1 MKQFR
6 IVDNVMGWLAFA
18 IAAYVYC
25 STIEPTASFW
35 DCPEFISTGYKLEI
49 GHPPGAPFFM
59 LTANLFSQF
68 ASDPSQVAYMVNT
81 MSALLSAAT
90 ILFLFWTIS
99 HLTRRLLVKQEE
111 FRHATCLKE
120 LSLWKMIAIEGS
132 AMVGALIYTFSDTFW
147 FSAVEGEVYAY
158 SSAFTAVVFWL
169 ILKWEDHADEPHAD
183 RWLVLIMYM
192 TGLSIGVHLLNLLCL
207 PAIVLVYYY
216 KKFPTDDPKR
226 DLKGSLIALFI
237 SIVILA
243 AVLYGVVPGIVQ
255 VGGWFELLF
264 VNYLGCPFNTGEI
277 VYIFLLIAVMIWAI
291 WETSRDLNEKRQNIA
306 FLLALAMLGIPFY
319 GHGWMSALIGII
331 VLAILWFVLGYQ
343 KKVKGQKPVAL
354 VTARIKNT
362 SLLCMLMLMIG
373 YSSYALIVIRSSAN
387 PPMDQN
393 SPEDIFTLGEYLG
406 REQYGQ
412 RPLFYGPSYASQV
425 QLEQEGQYCKPVMS
439 TGAPV
444 WQRKEKA
451 SPDEKDEYFVVRTKD
466 EYKYAQNM
474 LFPRMYSSSH
484 RGAYESWMGSI
495 STNDSHFDRCG
506 EDVVVKMPTQ
516 FENLRFFISYQ
527 CNFMYWR
534 YFMWNFSG
542 RQNDLQG
549 NGELEHGNWLSGFEW
564 FDNWRLG
571 NQDMLPD
578 ELKENKG
585 HNVYYM
591 LPLLLGLIGLF
602 WQSLAK
608 HLGSAKDQTGIR
620 QFWVVFFLF
629 FMTGLAI
636 VIYLNQTP
644 MQPRERDYAYA
655 GSFYAFAIWCG
666 MGVAAL
672 IDLITR
678 LKINKTVV
686 AAVIAL
692 LALAVPAQMASQN
705 WDDHDRSGRY
715 TCRDFGQNYLNSCQQ
730 YLTTGND
737 STPLYPIIFTNGD
750 NDTFPLWYNQ
760 DVEGVR
766 TDARVCNL
774 SYLQT
779 DWYIDQMRRPAYD
792 SPSVPI
798 TWERIEYCSGTN
810 EYITIEPQMK
820 EVIKE
825 YYRQD
830 PEQARQQ
837 YGDEPFELKNV
848 LKHWI
853 RAKNEDFHMIPTD
866 TLYMTIDKEAVRQS
880 GMMMATD
887 SIPDKMII
895 SLKGKRALYKGDLM
909 ILEMLAQ
916 CNWKRPIYVAV
927 SVGDDN
933 YINLGDNIITEGL
946 AYRITPFTTQHDGK
960 PLPGVKNFDTERT
973 YENIMHRFKFGGL
986 EKRGLYIDETVMRM
1000 CYTHRRIMAKLAM
1013 ELIYDAKDLEH
1024 EGKAEEAKALF
1035 KKAEEVLNY
1044 TDKVIPTYNV
1054 PHSYTSGSMDMAR
1067 AWAALDQHKKAMD
1080 IIDQLWKNSVQ
1091 YAKWYCS
1098 LNGFRF
1104 DGAKNDVLM
1113 HLYIL
1118 QQLSELTLVL
1128 DRDKGEQQIA
1138 QLQILS
1144 DLFEQKGGT
1153 LYED

>member
-6 IVDNVMGWLAFA
+6 LVDNIMGWLAFA
-18 IAAYVYC
+18 IAAVVYC

-68 ASDPSQVAYMVNT
+68 ASDPSHVAYMVNM

-99 HLTRRLLVKQEE
+99 HLVRRLLIKDWSQLT
-111 FRHATCLKE
+111 A
-120 LSLWKMIAIEGS
+120 SKMIAIEAS

-169 ILKWEDHADEPHAD
+169 ILKWEDQADQPHAD

-237 SIVILA
+237 SVVILA

-264 VNYLGCPFNTGEI
+264 VNILGMPFNTGEI
-277 VYIFLLIAVMIWAI
+277 VYIFLLIGITVWAI
-291 WETSRDLNEKRQNIA
+291 WETQRTEANEKRQNIA
-306 FLLALAMLGIPFY
+306 FLLAVAMLGIPFY
-319 GHGWMSALIGII
+319 GHGWTSVFIGVV
-331 VLAILWFVLGYQ
+331 VLAVLWFVLSY
-343 KKVKGQKPVAL
+343 KKRDEESKKLMPL
-354 VTARIKNT
+354 VSARIKNT

-373 YSSYALIVIRSSAN
+373 YSSYALIVIRSAAN

-412 RPLFYGPSYASQV
+412 RPLFYGQAYTSQV
-425 QLEQEGQYCKPVMS
+425 ALEKDGEYCRPVMT
-439 TGAPV
+439 TGDPV

-451 SPDEKDEYFVVRTKD
+451 SPDEKDQYFVVRTKD

-474 LFPRMYSSSH
+474 LFPRMYSSAH
-484 RGAYESWMGSI
+484 RDAYESWMGGVSG
-495 STNDSHFDRCG
+495 SEVQYDRCG
-506 EDVVVKMPTQ
+506 EMITVKVPSQ

-534 YFMWNFSG
+534 YFMWNFAG

-549 NGELEHGNWLSGFEW
+549 NGELEHGNWLSGFDW

-571 NQDMLPD
+571 DQDLLPD
-578 ELKENKG
+578 DLKNNKG
-585 HNVYYM
+585 HNVFYC

-608 HLGSAKDQTGIR
+608 HHGSKTDQTGIR

-666 MGVAAL
+666 IGVAAIIEMIRSKWL
-672 IDLITR
+672 EVKGERFAT
-678 LKINKTVV
+678 
-686 AAVIAL
+686 
-692 LALAVPAQMASQN
+692 ALAVIVSIVCLLVPVQMASQT

-715 TCRDFGQNYLNSCQQ
+715 TCRDFGQNYLQSLQQ
-730 YLTTGND
+730 D
-737 STPLYPIIFTNGD
+737 SNPIIYTNGD

-798 TWERIEYCSGTN
+798 TWERIEYCAGTN
-810 EYITIEPQMK
+810 EYVTVEPSMK
-820 EVIKE
+820 EAVLDL
-825 YYRQD
+825 YREN
-830 PEQARQQ
+830 PEEARKQF
-837 YGDEPFELKNV
+837 GDEPFELKNV
-848 LKHWI
+848 LKNWVRSTNKELHL
-853 RAKNEDFHMIPTD
+853 IPTD
-866 TLYMTIDKEAVRQS
+866 TLYMTIDKEAVRKS

-887 SIPDKMII
+887 SIPDRMVI
-895 SLKGKRALYKGDLM
+895 SLKGKHALYKGDLM

-916 CNWKRPIYVAV
+916 CNWTRPIYVAV
-927 SVGDDN
+927 SVGDEN
-933 YINLGDNIITEGL
+933 YINLGDNTITEGL
-946 AYRITPFTTQHDGK
+946 VYRISPFTTSNGGK
-960 PLPGVKNFDTERT
+960 PIDGVKNFDTKRT
-973 YENIMHRFKFGGL
+973 YDNVMNRFKFGGIDKPGIYL
-986 EKRGLYIDETVMRM
+986 DETVMRM
-1000 CYTHRRIMAKLAM
+1000 CYTHRRIMAKLAL
-1013 ELIYDAKDLEH
+1013 ELAY
-1024 EGKAEEAKALF
+1024 EGQNEKAEKVLRYTAKQ
-1035 KKAEEVLNY
+1035 
-1044 TDKVIPTYNV
+1044 IPDYNV
-1054 PHSYTSGSMDMAR
+1054 AHNYSSGSMDMAR
-1067 AWAALDQHKKAMD
+1067 CWAMLGNKQEAQAIMD
-1080 IIDQLWKNSVQ
+1080 SLWKSATQ
-1091 YAKWYCS
+1091 YLRWYCS
-1098 LNGFRF
+1098 LESYRF
-1104 DGAKNDVLM
+1104 DAAQNDCAIQ
-1113 HLYIL
+1113 LYIM
-1118 QQLSELTLVL
+1118 QQLIALGDTFDQQWSDKHMKELN
-1128 DRDKGEQQIA
+1128 
-1138 QLQILS
+1138 QLAGLYES
-1144 DLFEQKGGT
+1144 KGGN
-1153 LYED
+1153 LGY

>member
-6 IVDNVMGWLAFA
+6 LVDNILGWGSFL
-18 IAAYVYC
+18 IAAFVYC

-68 ASDPSQVAYMVNT
+68 TSDPSQVARMVNM

-99 HLTRRLLVKQEE
+99 HLVRRLLI
-111 FRHATCLKE
+111 RDWSE
-120 LSLWKMIAIEGS
+120 LTLWKMIAIEGS

-169 ILKWEDHADEPHAD
+169 ILKWEDHADEPHSD
-183 RWLVLIMYM
+183 RWLILIMYM

-216 KKFPTDDPKR
+216 RKFPQRIPR
-226 DLKGSLIALFI
+226 QDLYGSLIALGI

-264 VNYLGCPFNTGEI
+264 VNVLGCPFNTGEI
-277 VYIFLLIAVMIWAI
+277 IYIFLLIAITIWAI
-291 WETSRDLNEKRQNIA
+291 YETHRDVSQKKQNIA
-306 FLLALAMLGIPFY
+306 FLLSVAMLGIPFY
-319 GHGWMSALIGII
+319 GHGWSAVIIGIV
-331 VLAILWFVLGYQ
+331 VLAVLWFVLQY
-343 KKVKGQKPVAL
+343 KKGKDLL

-412 RPLFYGPSYASQV
+412 RPLFYGQAYTSQV
-425 QLEQEGQYCKPVMS
+425 ALEKDGEYCRPITKK
-439 TGAPV
+439 GAPV

-451 SPDEKDEYFVVRTKD
+451 SSDEKDEYFVVRHKD
-466 EYKYAQNM
+466 EYQYAQNM
-474 LFPRMYSSSH
+474 FFPRMYSSAH
-484 RGAYESWMGSI
+484 AAAYESWMGGTI
-495 STNDSHFDRCG
+495 DGHEEMYDRCG
-506 EDVVVKMPTQ
+506 EMVSVKVPSQ
-516 FENLRFFISYQ
+516 IENIRFFLSYQ

-534 YFMWNFSG
+534 YFMWNFAG
-542 RQNDLQG
+542 RQNDIQG
-549 NGELEHGNWLSGFEW
+549 NGELEHGNWLSGFDW
-564 FDNWRLG
+564 FDNMRLG
-571 NQDMLPD
+571 DQDTLPD
-578 ELKENKG
+578 ELKNNKG
-585 HNVYYM
+585 HNVFYC

-602 WQSLAK
+602 WQSWYTRK
-608 HLGSAKDQTGIR
+608 NRIVVDGKEQTETEPVGIR

-672 IDLITR
+672 IDLLQR
-678 LKINKTVV
+678 KVKVNPV
-686 AAVIAL
+686 AIGTIVTIVTIL
-692 LALAVPAQMASQN
+692 VPIQMASQT

-715 TCRDFGQNYLNSCQQ
+715 TCRDFGQNYLMSLQDE
-730 YLTTGND
+730 GN
-737 STPLYPIIFTNGD
+737 PIIFTNGD

-798 TWERIEYCSGTN
+798 SWSRLEYCSGTN
-810 EYITIEPQMK
+810 EYVSI
-820 EVIKE
+820 
-825 YYRQD
+825 D
-830 PEQARQQ
+830 PEMKQAVLDFYAEDPETAKKQF
-837 YGDEPFELKNV
+837 GDDPFELKNI
-848 LKHWI
+848 LKYWV
-853 RAKNEDFHMIPTD
+853 RSKNPDLHVIPTD
-866 TLYMTIDKEAVRQS
+866 VIYMTIDKEAVRKS

-887 SIPDKMII
+887 SIPDRMTI
-895 SLKGKRALYKGDLM
+895 SLKGKSALYKGDLM
-909 ILEMLAQ
+909 ILEMLSQ
-916 CNWKRPIYVAV
+916 CNWERPIYVAV
-927 SVGDDN
+927 SVGDEN
-933 YINLGDNIITEGL
+933 YINLGDNTITEGL
-946 AYRITPFTTQHDGK
+946 VYRITPFTTNKEGA
-960 PLPGVKNFDTERT
+960 KNFDTKRT
-973 YENIMHRFKFGGL
+973 YDNVMHRFKFGGASTKGVYL
-986 EKRGLYIDETVMRM
+986 DETVMRM
-1000 CYTHRRIMAKLAM
+1000 CYTHRRIMARLATQ
-1013 ELIYDAKDLEH
+1013 LVS
-1024 EGKAEEAKALF
+1024 EGDD
-1035 KKAEEVLNY
+1035 KKAAEVLRY
-1044 TDKVIPTYNV
+1044 TEKVLPAYNI
-1054 PHSYTSGSMDMAR
+1054 PHSYTSGSLDMAR
-1067 AWAALDQHKKAMD
+1067 AWAAMGNNKEAMNL
-1080 IIDQLWKNSVQ
+1080 IDQLWKNSTQ
-1091 YAKWYCS
+1091 YVTWYVNLDSQQFALSEDSCY
-1098 LNGFRF
+1098 
-1104 DGAKNDVLM
+1104 M
-1113 HLYIL
+1113 HIYIL
-1118 QQLSELTLVL
+1118 NQLLQLGSTIDEQWGSKKEAVL
-1128 DRDKGEQQIA
+1128 SKMLDAFQA
-1138 QLQILS
+1138 
-1144 DLFEQKGGT
+1144 KGGR
-1153 LYED
+1153 LGAEN